1 MDSPSNQRVRSPN
14 YKKLAEALGV
24 IAGFASALSVAAGLL
39 AARMAPHGLHR
50 LTLAL
55 HLSKQPMM
63 MKLATLIAGIAVAAA
78 TGAGVLRFCTWC
90 GEQRR
95 ANVDRGSSP

>member
-1 MDSPSNQRVRSPN
+1 MDSPSNRLVRSPN
-14 YKKLAEALGV
+14 YKKLAEAMGV
-24 IAGFASALSVAAGLL
+24 VAGLASALSVAVGLL
-39 AARMAPHGLHR
+39 AAHMAPHGLRR

-63 MKLATLIAGIAVAAA
+63 MKLAALIAGIAVAAA
-78 TGAGVLRFCTWC
+78 TAAGVLRFCTWC

-95 ANVDRGSSP
+95 ANIHSSDA